1 MTEHRTRL
9 DDAIDRAVRD
19 MLRHEP
25 PAGFRRRVL
34 ARLQRTSAGSK
45 AVAPARR
52 TVLWPGLAAAAAAI
66 VIIALVNVFVRDVP
80 QSAVTPR
87 PEVAARVPD
96 NPPPVGIPAPR
107 VEAASSERTGE
118 RAGRRAPRREP
129 VRVATFGPRDGR
141 VSATSVRERP
151 LPATTAGQIAVEEP
165 IAGGPP
171 PIAVTPLSGPPPLEI
186 TPIVVAPI
194 LIPRV
199 QLAPVSPPR

>member
-34 ARLQRTSAGSK
+34 ARLN
-45 AVAPARR
+45 APARR

-66 VIIALVNVFVRDVP
+66 VIIALANVFMRDVP

-107 VEAASSERTGE
+107 VEGASSAPAGE
-118 RAGRRAPRREP
+118 RPGGRAPQREP

-141 VSATSVRERP
+141 VSAASVRERP
-151 LPATTAGQIAVEEP
+151 LPADTTAGEIAVEDP
-165 IAGGPP
+165 MAGGLP
-171 PIAVTPLSGPPPLEI
+171 PIAVNPLSGPQPLEI